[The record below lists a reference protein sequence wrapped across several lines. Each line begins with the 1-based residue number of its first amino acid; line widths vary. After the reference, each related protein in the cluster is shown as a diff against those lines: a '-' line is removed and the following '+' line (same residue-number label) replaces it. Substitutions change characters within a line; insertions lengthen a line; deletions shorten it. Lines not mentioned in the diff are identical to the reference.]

1 MKHSSILLFALL
13 LLVLVAGCTDFK
25 ALDTSKN
32 TTPAPLLHYERG
44 NISISINT
52 SEIPMRRF
60 DVNVT
65 EVIEI
70 ALVDQRAGILLENGW
85 NITSIRTGFEEED
98 PDQKHI
104 DVEFRNDELP
114 LSFFI
119 EVNEEE
125 KRAGKGRCSA
135 LVWGGRPWPDSTG
148 PLPEEVDYYQAV
160 NPYMNLFEVID
171 RHKERVVM
179 VYNKTTIFYLYPSY
193 GDAHLWGP

>member
-1 MKHSSILLFALL
+1 MKHPSILLFALL
-13 LLVLVAGCTDFK
+13 LLAFGAGCTDLG
-25 ALDTSKN
+25 ASDTSKN
-32 TTPAPLLHYERG
+32 ATSAQILHYERG
-44 NISISINT
+44 NVSIPINT
-52 SEIPMRRF
+52 SEIPVKSF

-70 ALVDQRAGILLENGW
+70 ALADQRSGVLLENGW
-85 NITSIRTGFEEED
+85 NITSIRTGFEEKD

-119 EVNEEE
+119 EVDEEE
-125 KRAGKGRCSA
+125 KRAGRGRCSA
-135 LVWGGRPWPDSTG
+135 PFWGGRPWLDTG
-148 PLPEEVDYYQAV
+148 PLSEEVDYYQSV

-171 RHKERVVM
+171 HGERVMM

-193 GDAHLWGP
+193 GDAHVWGP